1 MIQEYP
7 VYMKKTSKVSLLE
20 RKVLTCCFIEEKT
33 FLHVWKIQV
42 RQTKPFVAAVSLLL
56 LLSLL
61 LWICDGWLFYLIF
74 LFTALLVPAPI
85 RAEVDKLNED
95 LVRQR

>member
-1 MIQEYP
+1 MI
-7 VYMKKTSKVSLLE
+7 
-20 RKVLTCCFIEEKT
+20 I
-33 FLHVWKIQV
+33 
-42 RQTKPFVAAVSLLL
+42 
-56 LLSLL
+56 
-61 LWICDGWLFYLIF
+61 YLIF